1 MLRIKYSFY
10 YFLRDCG
17 YDVQLALGT
26 VYKND
31 INAWALEDGH
41 ITIILTYDN
50 VQYLI
55 DIGIASLVPLVP
67 VPLLASR
74 FLQKM
79 VRTGET
85 ERYE

>member
-55 DIGIASLVPLVP
+55 DVGIASLVPLVP
-67 VPLLASR
+67 VPLLVSL
-74 FLQKM
+74 FLQKWF
-79 VRTGET
+79 VPGET
-85 ERYE
+85 KRYE

>member
-79 VRTGET
+79 VRTG
-85 ERYE
+85 